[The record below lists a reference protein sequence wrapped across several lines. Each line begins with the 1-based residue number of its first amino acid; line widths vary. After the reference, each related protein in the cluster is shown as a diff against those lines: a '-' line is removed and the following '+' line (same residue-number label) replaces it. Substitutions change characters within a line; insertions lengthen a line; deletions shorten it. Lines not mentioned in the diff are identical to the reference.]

1 MVSENKI
8 TVRRGATIPGLQA
21 YSSERLDI
29 EVTVD
34 VPVGM
39 TVTDASRELKESLDH
54 VLNEFRREFKPSAE
68 PSKPVTESVTPPAQP
83 SPAQVPG
90 PPPPLPPGYQTA
102 AAEPTPELDP
112 TYLDRLPWMPF
123 QAGGGS
129 WIFRDTPGAKALSEE
144 LAKQG
149 GQITIGSYRYKITQ
163 GRDREFINRFEVKK
177 P

>member
-1 MVSENKI
+1 MVSEKQNKI
-8 TVRRGATIPGLQA
+8 TVARGATIPGLQN

-34 VPVGM
+34 IPVGM
-39 TVTDASRELKESLDH
+39 TVPDAARELKESLDQ
-54 VLNEFRREFKPSAE
+54 VLNEFRSEFKPSSSQGQPAKAE
-68 PSKPVTESVTPPAQP
+68 P
-83 SPAQVPG
+83 QVAG
-90 PPPPLPPGYQTA
+90 PPPPLPPGFQTA
-102 AAEPTPELDP
+102 AQEPTPELDP
-112 TYLDRLPWMPF
+112 AYLDRLPWTPF
-123 QAGGGS
+123 QAGGGA

-163 GRDREFINRFEVKK
+163 GRDREFINRFEVGKK